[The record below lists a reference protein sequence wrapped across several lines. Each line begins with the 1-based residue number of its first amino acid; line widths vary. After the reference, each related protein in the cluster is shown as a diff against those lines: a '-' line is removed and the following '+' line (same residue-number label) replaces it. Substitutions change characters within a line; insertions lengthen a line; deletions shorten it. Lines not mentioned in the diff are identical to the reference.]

1 MHIFHV
7 ETSDRTP
14 RPTADARRKP
24 IFSHNLDSMAT
35 ESPGKDLLRALH
47 EAPEDMAAWLD
58 PTTVEGKGQEGMK
71 DERFKPLREGLVRV
85 LAESSVSYFRRRLKS
100 PFI

>member
-1 MHIFHV
+1 M
-7 ETSDRTP
+7 
-14 RPTADARRKP
+14 
-24 IFSHNLDSMAT
+24 

-58 PTTVEGKGQEGMK
+58 PTKGEGKGQEGMK

-85 LAESSVSYFRRRLKS
+85 LAESSVSIFRRPLKS
-100 PFI
+100 PLISLIRPGSCSCFTLFVAVRLAQRRLSFRAR